1 MEQEYRHAIALMRY
15 SAIAPLIPGLPEG
28 YKNLSD
34 YLEQASRKG
43 VMHPDGEVKN
53 YAPKTLYK
61 WYAGYREGGF
71 DALMPSG
78 RNDCGKPRKLD
89 GDLKERIAYLKGHYP
104 RMSAAAIFRQLRDE
118 GCIKHG
124 EVSESTVNR
133 YVNRPALEAGD
144 IPIQDMRRYERPHIN
159 EVWCGDS
166 SVGPYLK
173 TPDGRKRRVYIT
185 ALIDDASRFV
195 TGAGVFFE
203 DTFANLM
210 SVMKGAVA
218 KYGVPRVFNFDN
230 GSAYKNKQMELL
242 AARIGSTINYCKPYT
257 PTAKAKVERWFRT
270 MKDQWMASL
279 DMRDFP
285 SLDALSGSLSSYVR
299 SYNLSAHSSLKGK
312 SPQERFFCEPE
323 KIRRLPE
330 EKLKTDFLLE
340 LERRVCAD
348 SVVSIGNVEY
358 EADMR
363 FARQRIR
370 LRCSPDME
378 EVYVAQPDGMLLPVR
393 LLNKQENASVK
404 RDAGHPREKL
414 LLSEGGEG

>member
-15 SAIAPLIPGLPEG
+15 WAIAPLIPGLPEG

-61 WYAGYREGGF
+61 WYFNYREGGF

-89 GDLKERIAYLKGHYP
+89 RDLKERIAYLKEHYP
-104 RMSAAAIFRQLRDE
+104 RMSAAAIFRQLKAD
-118 GCIKHG
+118 GHLKNG
-124 EVSESTVNR
+124 EASESTVNR
-133 YVNRPALEAGD
+133 YVNSLTLEAGNA
-144 IPIQDMRRYERPHIN
+144 PRQDMRRYERPHIN

-173 TPDGRKRRVYIT
+173 TPDGRKRRVYVI
-185 ALIDDASRFV
+185 ALIDDASRLV

-242 AARIGSTINYCKPYT
+242 AARIGSAINYCKPYT

-323 KIRRLPE
+323 KVRRLPE
-330 EKLKTDFLLE
+330 EKIRTDFLLE
-340 LERRVCAD
+340 LERRVSAD

-358 EADMR
+358 EVDMR
-363 FARQRIR
+363 FARQKIR
-370 LRCSPDME
+370 LRCSPDMG
-378 EVYVAQPDGMLLPVR
+378 EVYVAQQDGTLIPVR

-404 RDAGHPREKL
+404 REKL